1 LTRSRLR
8 AAGGGLGFVF
18 VGGPTLVAGLVP
30 WLMTHWHADD
40 QLLSLKL
47 LGGAFIAFGLLLVL
61 EATARFALQGRG
73 TPAPWAPPERFVAR
87 GSYRFTRNPMYV
99 GVLALIVGQA
109 LLLGREILL
118 AWAAAAWLIFQ
129 LFLLFEEEPGL
140 RKRFGAAYEDYC
152 ARVPRWLPI
161 APRSP
166 RYSRRRPDRPA
177 RRSQ

>member
-1 LTRSRLR
+1 MTRSRLR
-8 AAGGGLGFVF
+8 AASGGLGFVI

-30 WLMTHWHADD
+30 WLMTRWHADD

-47 LGGAFIAFGLLLVL
+47 LGRAFIAFGLLLVL

-109 LLLGREILL
+109 LLLGRPILL
-118 AWAAAAWLIFQ
+118 AYAAVFWAVVAAFVRLY
-129 LFLLFEEEPGL
+129 EEPTLTERYGEQYADYRRTVPGWWPRL
-140 RKRFGAAYEDYC
+140 RRE
-152 ARVPRWLPI
+152 R
-161 APRSP
+161 
-166 RYSRRRPDRPA
+166 
-177 RRSQ
+177 